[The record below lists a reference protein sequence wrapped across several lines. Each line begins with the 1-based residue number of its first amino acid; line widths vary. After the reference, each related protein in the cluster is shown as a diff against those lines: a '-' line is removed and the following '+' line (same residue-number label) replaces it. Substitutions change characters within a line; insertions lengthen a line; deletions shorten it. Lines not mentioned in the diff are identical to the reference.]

1 MYEGYQSLK
10 FKRDGSILT
19 IQLSNPS
26 ARNAVNASMHDELS
40 RVFRETALDRET
52 RVIVLTGDPDGGAFC
67 AGGDIKWIETVN
79 GEGERYDLV
88 QREGLEALNG
98 ILNTPQP
105 VIAMINGHAMGLG
118 ATLALYCDLAYMSTK
133 AKIGDPHVKI
143 GVVAGDGG
151 AAIWPLLI
159 GPNRAK
165 EFLMTGDAISADEAA
180 TIGLINHAVSP
191 EELEAKTYA
200 FAKRMAEGPR
210 LAIELTKR
218 SVNIFLQQMTT
229 STVTASL
236 ALEGLTFA
244 SADHREAVR
253 AFMAKEEP
261 QFGKE

>member
-1 MYEGYQSLK
+1 M
-10 FKRDGSILT
+10 
-19 IQLSNPS
+19 
-26 ARNAVNASMHDELS
+26 
-40 RVFRETALDRET
+40 
-52 RVIVLTGDPDGGAFC
+52 
-67 AGGDIKWIETVN
+67 
-79 GEGERYDLV
+79 
-88 QREGLEALNG
+88 
-98 ILNTPQP
+98 
-105 VIAMINGHAMGLG
+105 
-118 ATLALYCDLAYMSTK
+118 
-133 AKIGDPHVKI
+133 KI

-165 EFLMTGDAISADEAA
+165 EFLMTGDAISAEEAA

-191 EELEAKTYA
+191 EELEEKTYA

>member
-1 MYEGYQSLK
+1 
-10 FKRDGSILT
+10 
-19 IQLSNPS
+19 
-26 ARNAVNASMHDELS
+26 
-40 RVFRETALDRET
+40 
-52 RVIVLTGDPDGGAFC
+52 
-67 AGGDIKWIETVN
+67 
-79 GEGERYDLV
+79 
-88 QREGLEALNG
+88 
-98 ILNTPQP
+98 
-105 VIAMINGHAMGLG
+105 
-118 ATLALYCDLAYMSTK
+118 
-133 AKIGDPHVKI
+133 
-143 GVVAGDGG
+143 
-151 AAIWPLLI
+151 
-159 GPNRAK
+159 
-165 EFLMTGDAISADEAA
+165 MTGDAISADEAA
-180 TIGLINHAVSP
+180 TIGLINHAVYP